1 MTNEF
6 LFKKLERCFGKRN
19 INEKEVDEVI
29 INNLHDRFKLRY
41 YQEEAFKIFQVLFED
56 GTEFKKFP
64 LSLLFHMATGSG
76 KTLIMAGLILY
87 LYKNGYNNFLFFVNT
102 TDIIEKTKDN
112 FLNKSSIKYLFNE
125 KIVINNK
132 NINIKEV
139 VNFEGTNPND
149 INICFTTI
157 QKLHSDLNT
166 EKENSITYEEFK
178 NKKIVLISDESHHIQ
193 TKTKQTKLDAAS
205 WENTIEY
212 IHKVNT
218 KNILL
223 EFTATPGYQK
233 NEDIKQKYL
242 DRLIYKYD
250 LKKFVKDKYSKN
262 IDILKIDINNLRYLM
277 LVAIIINQYR
287 QDIANKHGIN
297 LKPVLMFKA
306 SKEIKDSHMN
316 NTIFNSLINELDV
329 KHINDIKNRTK
340 SNFILSKIFDFY
352 QEEGISCSNL
362 VKKLKISFAEENC
375 FNVNENNLDKK
386 SLKVQDRNE
395 LLYQQNVLN
404 TLEDKN
410 NNIRVIFAVNKLN
423 EGWDV
428 LNLYDIVRVSSNQST
443 SKTKKSR
450 TAPSKTTISE
460 AQLIGRGSRY
470 YPFLNVDS
478 EDKYKRKFDDD
489 INNELKILEDL
500 YYYSYNESNY
510 ILELKNALK
519 NEGFSLSE
527 DKEKRH
533 LKLKDSFKESKFYKR
548 GKIFIN
554 KREDN
559 GTVNIN
565 SFPEELDESI
575 QNFHY
580 ELRSGKIEVLK
591 GLSEDDI
598 NNDFDKK
605 YLEIKLRDKD
615 IQTHVI
621 RNALSKINFFSFNN
635 LKKYFPINSIDEFIE
650 DSKYLGEL
658 SITFHGT
665 SNDLDNLTN
674 SQKFEAICSLLSKL
688 EKTLQKK
695 IVHYKGSTEFED
707 HLISDIFYDKEL
719 HIPKNDLERLNGQK
733 ELIKR
738 CDWYVFDANYGT
750 SEEMAC
756 VEFIDSII
764 SNLEE
769 RFEEIYFVRNERH
782 FKIYNFRDGESFEP
796 DFILFLKDNKNN
808 LLNYQLFIEPKGEHL
823 LEGNKWKEEFLKE
836 INEKAKIAP
845 KIVETEE
852 FKIHGLPFYNSSKE
866 LKFKKE
872 LYELL
877 ELDQ

>member
-287 QDIANKHGIN
+287 QDIANKHGI
-297 LKPVLMFKA
+297 
-306 SKEIKDSHMN
+306 I
-316 NTIFNSLINELDV
+316 
-329 KHINDIKNRTK
+329 
-340 SNFILSKIFDFY
+340 
-352 QEEGISCSNL
+352 
-362 VKKLKISFAEENC
+362 
-375 FNVNENNLDKK
+375 
-386 SLKVQDRNE
+386 
-395 LLYQQNVLN
+395 
-404 TLEDKN
+404 
-410 NNIRVIFAVNKLN
+410 
-423 EGWDV
+423 
-428 LNLYDIVRVSSNQST
+428 LNL
-443 SKTKKSR
+443 
-450 TAPSKTTISE
+450 
-460 AQLIGRGSRY
+460 
-470 YPFLNVDS
+470 F
-478 EDKYKRKFDDD
+478 
-489 INNELKILEDL
+489 
-500 YYYSYNESNY
+500 
-510 ILELKNALK
+510 
-519 NEGFSLSE
+519 
-527 DKEKRH
+527 
-533 LKLKDSFKESKFYKR
+533 
-548 GKIFIN
+548 
-554 KREDN
+554 
-559 GTVNIN
+559 
-565 SFPEELDESI
+565 
-575 QNFHY
+575 
-580 ELRSGKIEVLK
+580 
-591 GLSEDDI
+591 
-598 NNDFDKK
+598 
-605 YLEIKLRDKD
+605 
-615 IQTHVI
+615 
-621 RNALSKINFFSFNN
+621 
-635 LKKYFPINSIDEFIE
+635 
-650 DSKYLGEL
+650 
-658 SITFHGT
+658 
-665 SNDLDNLTN
+665 
-674 SQKFEAICSLLSKL
+674 
-688 EKTLQKK
+688 
-695 IVHYKGSTEFED
+695 
-707 HLISDIFYDKEL
+707 
-719 HIPKNDLERLNGQK
+719 
-733 ELIKR
+733 
-738 CDWYVFDANYGT
+738 
-750 SEEMAC
+750 
-756 VEFIDSII
+756 
-764 SNLEE
+764 
-769 RFEEIYFVRNERH
+769 
-782 FKIYNFRDGESFEP
+782 
-796 DFILFLKDNKNN
+796 
-808 LLNYQLFIEPKGEHL
+808 
-823 LEGNKWKEEFLKE
+823 
-836 INEKAKIAP
+836 
-845 KIVETEE
+845 
-852 FKIHGLPFYNSSKE
+852 
-866 LKFKKE
+866 
-872 LYELL
+872 
-877 ELDQ
+877 